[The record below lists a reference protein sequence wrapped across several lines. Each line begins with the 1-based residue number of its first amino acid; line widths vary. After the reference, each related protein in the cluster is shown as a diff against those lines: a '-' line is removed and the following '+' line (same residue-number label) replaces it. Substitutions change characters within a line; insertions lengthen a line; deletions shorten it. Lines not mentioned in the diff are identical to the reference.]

1 MALAAV
7 ACAELKEA
15 LRAIES
21 NGFDV
26 ADTFDGV
33 DMEEYVCKVNLNYF
47 KMIVVCF
54 SK

>member
-33 DMEEYVCKVNLNYF
+33 DMEEYVCKVNLKLYR
-47 KMIVVCF
+47 ILR
-54 SK
+54 